1 MLRFLAVFVAAAPTG
16 AEFFVNEWREYLP
29 DKRHGSHQTSD
40 PAAVKAGFHSTLSP
54 FQRVPLA
61 DRVPNELPPYV
72 PTASTPQCIEVVQS
86 SRSMSARAQVEI
98 CDDWAIGKY
107 WLTEERDNGRAVWRM
122 PKHTNAIRYQGDSFG
137 WWIHRDRDRHGY
149 PCMGEN
155 RRDLQVGGRSV
166 RANPRRP
173 FSLSPALPRRTRLV
187 ATASAIGTGRTASVL
202 PPRQPTCAWPPCPRP
217 NRSARGAVRRCGD
230 RGDGLE
236 PKLKS
241 LTTQQ
246 LRLWAN
252 KLGVGTAKNERRE
265 SVVAR
270 LREALYVTDGHSDLN
285 EYDAFLKTAVDW
297 ANARQ
302 AEALAAEEG
311 ED

>member
-155 RRDLQVGGRSV
+155 RRDLQDPLGCDGFGHRHWS
-166 RANPRRP
+166 NC
-173 FSLSPALPRRTRLV
+173 
-187 ATASAIGTGRTASVL
+187 I
-202 PPRQPTCAWPPCPRP
+202 
-217 NRSARGAVRRCGD
+217 VRRCGD